1 MFAATWKW
9 SSFGEIET
17 GADSSSE
24 ERNLPMKTYRITIL
38 SCAVFFPIQGRSRT
52 RRMLDRYKVSEIGRS
67 LHLSTITAFTLLV
80 LIFAAAVSAQDW
92 IRTGTGLGV
101 EKIRLAVPD
110 FKPSGSD
117 PQNAALLKVFN
128 DTFWNDLDNS
138 GIVELVSKS
147 FYPLQIPGQPSEVTF
162 GLWNAPPPNAAM
174 IAFGNL
180 GVASNRVTV
189 QGWLFD
195 VKNTASPQILGKQY
209 ADVATEDAARLI
221 AHKFAD
227 EIILRLGGGVAG
239 IAESKIFFVS
249 DRSGHKEIW
258 AMDYDGSNQHQITHQ
273 GSISL
278 SPRVSPDA
286 SRLAFSSLTR
296 SGWEILMYSFD
307 VNRLVNFPHFG
318 GTNLSPAWS
327 PDGTRL
333 ALSSSRGGDPEIY
346 VCDASGGGLHRMTA
360 NKGPDVSP
368 SWNRQTGAQIA
379 FVSGRTGLP
388 QVYTMEADGTNQQR
402 MTDQG
407 YAVSPNWS
415 PNGQFLTFAWI
426 RKYGPGEPGS
436 SDIYLMDIAS
446 KQWVQLT
453 HDGGRNDFPSWS
465 PDGRHIVFQSSRSGK
480 EEIWEMLADGT
491 KLHQL
496 TFTGRNSQP
505 NWSWK

>member
-1 MFAATWKW
+1 MDDTHRQSPRSAATGTSRPTALILILIAVLFLPT
-9 SSFGEIET
+9 SS
-17 GADSSSE
+17 
-24 ERNLPMKTYRITIL
+24 
-38 SCAVFFPIQGRSRT
+38 
-52 RRMLDRYKVSEIGRS
+52 
-67 LHLSTITAFTLLV
+67 AF
-80 LIFAAAVSAQDW
+80 AQDW
-92 IRTGTGLGV
+92 VRTGSGLGV
-101 EKIRLAVPD
+101 EKVRLAVPD
-110 FKPSGSD
+110 FKPSNSD
-117 PQNAALLKVFN
+117 PQNTALLKTFN

-138 GIVELVSKS
+138 GVVELVSKS
-147 FYPLQIPGQPSEVTF
+147 FYPLQVPGQPTEITF
-162 GLWNAPPPNAAM
+162 PAWNSPPPNAAM
-174 IAFGNL
+174 LAFGNL
-180 GVASNRVTV
+180 GVAAGKVTV
-189 QGWLFD
+189 QGWLYD
-195 VKNTASPQILGKQY
+195 VKNTASPQVLGKQY
-209 ADVATEDAARLI
+209 TDVPTVEAARVI

-227 EIILRLGGGVAG
+227 EIIFRLGGGIPG
-239 IAESKIFFVS
+239 IAESTIYFVS
-249 DRSGHKEIW
+249 DRTGHKEIW
-258 AMDYDGSNQHQITHQ
+258 AMDYDGSNQHQLTHQ

-278 SPRVSPDA
+278 SPRISPDG
-286 SRLAFSSLTR
+286 SRLAFSSLTK
-296 SGWEILMYSFD
+296 SGWDILMYSMD
-307 VNRLVNFPHFG
+307 LNRVIGFPRLA

-327 PDGTRL
+327 PDGGRL
-333 ALSSSRGGDPEIY
+333 ALSSSRGGSPAIY
-346 VCDASGGGLHRMTA
+346 VCDAGGGNLRRMTTGR
-360 NKGPDVSP
+360 GPDVSP
-368 SWNRQTGAQIA
+368 VWNRKTGAQIA
-379 FVSGRTGLP
+379 FVSGSTGLP

-415 PNGQFLTFAWI
+415 PNGQFLTLAWI